1 MLRAFS
7 VRTLVDIRTIPRSRK
22 NPQYNQDE
30 LPRWLGKEAIAYLHC
45 RDLGG
50 LRHALKDSV
59 NRGWR
64 NDSFRGFADYMQSNQ
79 FELAVEWLISLA
91 SEQTVAIMCAEAV
104 PWRCHRSLVADALL
118 VRGIEVRH
126 IMSAR
131 SSKIH
136 VLTPWARVDGL
147 RITYPA
153 EQIAEPDRMKRKDA
167 TQRRRR

>member
-1 MLRAFS
+1 
-7 VRTLVDIRTIPRSRK
+7 
-22 NPQYNQDE
+22 
-30 LPRWLGKEAIAYLHC
+30 
-45 RDLGG
+45 
-50 LRHALKDSV
+50 
-59 NRGWR
+59 
-64 NDSFRGFADYMQSNQ
+64 RGFADYMQSSQ
-79 FELAVEWLISLA
+79 FERAVEWLISLA
-91 SEQTVAIMCAEAV
+91 SEQTIAIMCAEAV

-153 EQIAEPDRMKRKDA
+153 EQIAESDRMERKDA